1 MKLADGPSEG
11 EWSRMEPE
19 RSDLLRDLVAR
30 TVRALEDRGLTVLPA
45 AVESVVDGLVDS
57 AAERV
62 GIPPNEALHLV
73 EPEQIA
79 ELIVQAESQ
88 AKHASVRPIRED
100 RTQANIAA
108 AAAGQ
113 LINAL
118 SQAAKMAVTNGAG
131 ETALHAVDLL
141 SEFGAG
147 VTAAASPA
155 LVGMERGALAEAAQV
170 IDRVA
175 EAFEGGAWSTCP
187 CRRDHGQREADHALP
202 KVFRADADMARQL
215 LLSDLARGD

>member
-1 MKLADGPSEG
+1 
-11 EWSRMEPE
+11 MESE

-30 TVRALEDRGLTVLPA
+30 TVRALEDRGLSVLPA
-45 AVESVVDGLVDS
+45 AVESVIDGLAAS
-57 AAERV
+57 AAERA
-62 GIPPNEALHLV
+62 GIPVNDALHLV
-73 EPEQIA
+73 EPDQIA

-88 AKHASVRPIRED
+88 EKHASVRPVRED
-100 RTQANIAA
+100 RAHASIAST
-108 AAAGQ
+108 AAGQ

-118 SQAAKMAVTNGAG
+118 SQAAKMAVTNGDA

-155 LVGMERGALAEAAQV
+155 PVGIERGVLAEAAQV
-170 IDRVA
+170 LDRVA
-175 EAFEGGAWSTCP
+175 EAFEGGSWSTCP
-187 CRRDHGQREADHALP
+187 CGRDHGQREADRALP

-215 LLSDLARGD
+215 LLGDLARGG